1 MLHVRVPTG
10 RDGGITHRLCQ
21 WPALPGVPT
30 FARSA
35 PWLSCREFESQQDD
49 VWQLL
54 LGAQRLPRDPVGG
67 SIGCEGPPTFCG
79 APSNSYPYPPSPPP
93 ARSFGFLRRWPL
105 RLHLASFDR
114 PTDRP
119 TTLAGGFHFLRLDGS
134 VFESTVPL
142 TLARSSSSEPSSPTH
157 RERASYEL
165 LLTTFWLP
173 SSYGTM
179 T

>member
-1 MLHVRVPTG
+1 MVESRIGCVSG
-10 RDGGITHRLCQ
+10 
-21 WPALPGVPT
+21 LP
-30 FARSA
+30 
-35 PWLSCREFESQQDD
+35 CRECPPSP
-49 VWQLL
+49 
-54 LGAQRLPRDPVGG
+54 GAPPGFRAGNSRVSKTTYDNCCWAPSVCHVTPW
-67 SIGCEGPPTFCG
+67 EGPSG
-79 APSNSYPYPPSPPP
+79 ARDLPLFAAPLLTRIPIPPPPPP